1 MHEVF
6 ISYSHKDEKIRE
18 AVCQKLEA
26 EGIKCWYAPRNIQPG
41 EEWADSITN
50 ALKQSKVM
58 ILIFTDNSNN
68 SNQVLREV
76 GLAVD
81 FKEAIIPFKCD
92 NTIPSGSMQY
102 YLSTLHWLNAPDG
115 PESALPELTELTKKA
130 LAGENKISLTASP
143 EQKKPFPV
151 KLILGIVIG
160 ILLLNAA
167 IFAFLY
173 SRGYLSRPGTQD
185 KIFYSDEMADLI
197 LQDKRGFSARLQRL
211 LQLGRA
217 AKIHVICCTQSAS
230 RVTVPAAVAINF
242 TCCVGLHAATA
253 IESRQIISVAG
264 CEKLPLY
271 GQAIVKTQNGTFE
284 KVAVPMYPEEL
295 LRSMRRHYT
304 VQAID
309 YYRNLQKEV

>member
-1 MHEVF
+1 MVENTAKKPALTFTAPNVNAF
-6 ISYSHKDEKIRE
+6 PLYDELSEAYNVLIAGTVGSGKSVTENGIIYNIVNKSTPKDVELYLIDPKMVE
-18 AVCQKLEA
+18 L
-26 EGIKCWYAPRNIQPG
+26 
-41 EEWADSITN
+41 EEWRVLPHVRGYADDIDG
-50 ALKQSKVM
+50 AFRILDKVKDKM
-58 ILIFTDNSNN
+58 MRRYEDMKEM
-68 SNQVLREV
+68 REKV
-76 GLAVD
+76 Y
-81 FKEAIIPFKCD
+81 
-92 NTIPSGSMQY
+92 SGSEIY
-102 YLSTLHWLNAPDG
+102 
-115 PESALPELTELTKKA
+115 
-130 LAGENKISLTASP
+130 
-143 EQKKPFPV
+143 V
-151 KLILGIVIG
+151 LI
-160 ILLLNAA
+160 
-167 IFAFLY
+167 
-173 SRGYLSRPGTQD
+173 
-185 KIFYSDEMADLI
+185 DEMADLM